1 MFDVLSNAL
10 SFITRISFIIL
21 ISGLVFSSDVVYGQK
36 KGFFHVD
43 SLFPSNV
50 SDTLNVKQFRFEDWV
65 YSEDGRYLLNVLD
78 GTHNYSPLYDQSQ
91 VRNDLGNI
99 GSANHVMLYEWNRS
113 FGFHLRTSRNAFWKG
128 LNRRNILLSD
138 KMFSN
143 VQYSNGVNRENYLV
157 ANFTRGFGE
166 LLDLGFSFTRINST
180 GFYEAQQN
188 TITNISIFGTF
199 HSMDER
205 YRAAVIVDYSNLKA
219 EENGGLENDSV
230 FENNLTT
237 GRNFIAVN
245 LPQSTNHWKGFDVG
259 LEHRYFLMKQ
269 DSSSHMKGLRPAVS
283 HSFSAERHSM
293 VYRNVP
299 DTVSKYYENIF
310 SDTSATYDST
320 NLLGVTNT
328 LRFELVKPDSVKD
341 RIINRLAVGA
351 EHAYHRVSYDSSY
364 VDHIHNVSV
373 VANVNGKLFG
383 KIDWQANGNFMVFGF
398 NIWDLKVDGQFD
410 YAVGRSRFT
419 AFLDYS
425 LYRPD
430 YISSTYVS
438 NHFVWKN
445 DWLQT
450 QHLTTGLV
458 YKQEKLRF
466 RGTFSYHLIDNLV
479 MYGVDR
485 LPYQS
490 ASVNQLMVLR
500 LEEHFRLRW
509 FHLIV
514 DGAVQWKMTGDDIR
528 IPVALGRGMFYYQN
542 DLFKKKLRLQVG
554 VEASY
559 STSYFANA
567 YNPALSEFHIQ
578 NDRQV
583 GNYPYLDVFLN
594 LRVKKLRAFV
604 KFTHINAGWLGYNY
618 YMVPNYP
625 ANDFAWK
632 FGVNWAFLD

>member
-21 ISGLVFSSDVVYGQK
+21 ISGLIFCSGNVYGQK

-65 YSEDGRYLLNVLD
+65 YTEDGRYLLNALD

-99 GSANHVMLYEWNRS
+99 GSANHVMRYEWNRP
-113 FGFHLRTSRNAFWKG
+113 FGFHLRTSRSAFWKG

-188 TITNISIFGTF
+188 TITDISIFGTF
-199 HSMDER
+199 HSKDER

-259 LEHRYFLMKQ
+259 LEHRFFLMKQ

-398 NIWDLKVDGQFD
+398 NIWDLTVDGQFD

-419 AFLDYS
+419 AILDYS

>member
-1 MFDVLSNAL
+1 MLV
-10 SFITRISFIIL
+10 
-21 ISGLVFSSDVVYGQK
+21 SGLIFSSDVVYGQK

-65 YSEDGRYLLNVLD
+65 YSEDGRYLLNALD

-99 GSANHVMLYEWNRS
+99 GSANHMMLYEWNRP
-113 FGFHLRTSRNAFWKG
+113 FGFHLRTSRNAYWKG

-180 GFYEAQQN
+180 GFYQGQQN
-188 TITNISIFGTF
+188 TITDISIFGTF
-199 HSMDER
+199 HSNDQR

-237 GRNFIAVN
+237 GRNFISVN

-299 DTVSKYYENIF
+299 DTVSRFYENIF

-373 VANVNGKLFG
+373 LANVDGKLFG
-383 KIDWQANGNFMVFGF
+383 KIDWRANGNFMVFGF

-430 YISSTYVS
+430 YISSAYMS

-458 YKQEKLRF
+458 YRQEKLRF

-500 LEEHFRLRW
+500 LEEHFRMRW

-528 IPVALGRGMFYYQN
+528 IPLALGRGMLYYQN

-604 KFTHINAGWLGYNY
+604 KFTHINAGWLGYSY

>member
-21 ISGLVFSSDVVYGQK
+21 ISGLIFSSDVVYGQK

-65 YSEDGRYLLNVLD
+65 YSEDGRYLLNALD

-99 GSANHVMLYEWNRS
+99 GSANHVMLYEWNRP

-188 TITNISIFGTF
+188 TITDISIFGTF
-199 HSMDER
+199 HSKDER

-259 LEHRYFLMKQ
+259 LEHRFFLMKQ

-383 KIDWQANGNFMVFGF
+383 KLDWQANGNFMVFGF

-490 ASVNQLMVLR
+490 SSVNQLMVLR
-500 LEEHFRLRW
+500 MEEHFRLRW

-632 FGVNWAFLD
+632 FGVVGVLD

>member
-65 YSEDGRYLLNVLD
+65 YSEDGRYLLNALD

-113 FGFHLRTSRNAFWKG
+113 FGFHLRMSRNAFWKG
-128 LNRRNILLSD
+128 LNRRKILLSD

-188 TITNISIFGTF
+188 TITDISIFGTF
-199 HSMDER
+199 HSKDER
-205 YRAAVIVDYSNLKA
+205 YRAAVIIDYSNLKA

-259 LEHRYFLMKQ
+259 LEHRFFLMKQ

-341 RIINRLAVGA
+341 RIITRLAVGA
-351 EHAYHRVSYDSSY
+351 EHAYHRVSYDSIY

-479 MYGVDR
+479 MYGVNR

>member
-1 MFDVLSNAL
+1 MLV
-10 SFITRISFIIL
+10 
-21 ISGLVFSSDVVYGQK
+21 SGLIFCSGNVYGQK

-65 YSEDGRYLLNVLD
+65 YTEDGRYLLNALD

-99 GSANHVMLYEWNRS
+99 GSANHVMRYEWNRP
-113 FGFHLRTSRNAFWKG
+113 FGFHLRTSRSAFWKG

-188 TITNISIFGTF
+188 TITDISIFGTF
-199 HSMDER
+199 HSKDER

-259 LEHRYFLMKQ
+259 LEHRFFLMKQ

-398 NIWDLKVDGQFD
+398 NIWDLTVDGQFD

-419 AFLDYS
+419 AILDYS

>member
-21 ISGLVFSSDVVYGQK
+21 ISGLIFCSGNVYGQK

-65 YSEDGRYLLNVLD
+65 YSEDGRYLLNALH

-99 GSANHVMLYEWNRS
+99 GSANHVMLYERNRP
-113 FGFHLRTSRNAFWKG
+113 FGFHLRTGRNAFWKG

-188 TITNISIFGTF
+188 TITDISIFGTF
-199 HSMDER
+199 HSKDER

-259 LEHRYFLMKQ
+259 WEHRFFLMKQ

-383 KIDWQANGNFMVFGF
+383 KLDWQANGNFMVFGF

-490 ASVNQLMVLR
+490 SSVNQLMVLR
-500 LEEHFRLRW
+500 MEEHFRLRW

>member
-21 ISGLVFSSDVVYGQK
+21 ISGLIFSSDVVYGQK

-65 YSEDGRYLLNVLD
+65 YSEDGRYLLNALH

-99 GSANHVMLYEWNRS
+99 GSANHVMLYERNRP
-113 FGFHLRTSRNAFWKG
+113 FGFHLRTGRNAFWKG

-188 TITNISIFGTF
+188 TITDISIFGTF
-199 HSMDER
+199 HSKDER

-259 LEHRYFLMKQ
+259 WEHRFFLMKQ

-383 KIDWQANGNFMVFGF
+383 KLDWQANGNFMVFGF

-458 YKQEKLRF
+458 YNQEKLRF

-490 ASVNQLMVLR
+490 SSVNQLMVLR